1 MKSIG
6 IRKPLKV
13 FIIAIISVA
22 AFFVISSIIVSV
34 FYEKALV
41 RYMKNY
47 LDEHLLTRLTMEDIN
62 FRFLKGFPKATIE
75 IKNAVLLSGIDFNRK
90 DFTGTTADTL
100 LHARS
105 VMLQFNLLKLFH
117 KDYELKKIE
126 ISEGSMNVLFDKKKK
141 HNLNIWKS
149 SESTGRE
156 YSVNLRNIV
165 LTKTRVH
172 FISLKDQFSLLT
184 YSEKSYFKGSLST
197 GVLSG
202 EVHGDLAIKSFNL
215 KENTIIRD
223 ARLQMAMN
231 MIYGGNRLR
240 ISKGNVQV
248 NKAVAAVEGEFK
260 FGRGSTIDMSLT
272 MNRFGLEEVMSI
284 VPKNTKFS
292 VGNYDFNGHGQLQAV
307 VKGNLSDPDHLL
319 IRSSFE
325 LNNCTARN
333 IKNRKSLTHLNLKGT
348 LSGTNAKNFLLQLD
362 TLSAD
367 LGKGK
372 INCSFS
378 LGNLKTLAFQS
389 RLHAI
394 IDLQALKEF
403 AGIDSIEKMTG
414 IIRSEIKAAGNLKR
428 ITADSSAIAL
438 DFIENG
444 IFIFEDAGFYFKNIP
459 LSMEHISG
467 RAVCNKIVHLDSMRL
482 RINETDLLVT
492 GNIKNLSAFILKKG
506 LLKPDLQI
514 TTDILDITKYLNHS
528 KSSKSSTGYKSLSV
542 FPADIYMKARVRAGS
557 FIAGKFTASHVSFE
571 MSALKDSIFLDKI
584 ILMFPDGL
592 MRGDALITVDE
603 SRKISLTC
611 NAQPQKINIQQLFYA
626 FNNFTQHFI
635 IDKNIKGLLDG
646 TINFYAQWDSTL
658 KVMPASMMA
667 RGDFQIINGE
677 LVQFEPM
684 LKLSKYIDIDELKH
698 IRFKTLKNT
707 IFIKDRI
714 VHIPEMNINSSAFDI
729 SVSGQ
734 HSFDNL
740 FDYRMR
746 VLLSDVLFNKPR
758 KKKKEIDE
766 FLVEETL
773 EDQTT
778 IPLIV
783 AGTPAKFDVKFD
795 RRKAF
800 NLTRSTMKNTS
811 VKPDTRQPVP
821 ENFKIEWEEPVEKK
835 DQKKENET
843 GSSSDIIIE
852 WEE

>member
-1 MKSIG
+1 MNSIG

-13 FIIAIISVA
+13 FLIALISVA
-22 AFFVISSIIVSV
+22 VFFVISSIIVSV

-47 LDEHLLTRLTMEDIN
+47 LDEHLLTQLTMEEVN

-75 IKNAVLLSGIDFNRK
+75 IKNAVMLSGIDFNRK
-90 DFTGTTADTL
+90 DFPGTSADTF
-100 LHARS
+100 LHAKS
-105 VMLQFNLLKLFH
+105 ILLQFNLLKLFH

-126 ISEGSMNVLFDKKKK
+126 ISEGTISILFDKKKK
-141 HNLNIWKS
+141 HNLNIWKP
-149 SESTGRE
+149 SEAKGGE

-165 LTKTRVH
+165 LTDTRVQ
-172 FISLKDQFSLLT
+172 FISLKDQFSLFT
-184 YSEKSYFKGSLST
+184 YSGKSFFKGSLSS

-202 EVHGDLAIKSFNL
+202 EVHGDLALKSFNL
-215 KENTIIRD
+215 KEKTIIRD
-223 ARLQMAMN
+223 ARLQVAMN
-231 MIYGGNRLR
+231 MVYGGKRLR

-248 NKAVAAVEGEFK
+248 NKAVASVEGEFK
-260 FGRGSTIDMSLT
+260 FGRGSTIDMTLT
-272 MNRFGLEEVMSI
+272 MTRFGLEELMSI

-292 VGNYDFNGHGQLQAV
+292 IGNYDFNGHGKLQAV

-325 LNNCTARN
+325 LSNCTARN
-333 IKNRKSLTHLNLKGT
+333 IKNRKSLTHLDLKGT
-348 LSGTNAKNFLLQLD
+348 LSGTNARNFLLQLD
-362 TLSAD
+362 TLSAN
-367 LGKGK
+367 LGKGN
-372 INCSFS
+372 ISGSFS
-378 LGNLKTLAFQS
+378 LNNLKTLAFQS
-389 RLHAI
+389 SLHAI

-414 IIRSEIKAAGNLKR
+414 IIRSDIKAVGNLKR

-438 DFIENG
+438 DFLENG
-444 IFIFEDAGFYFKNIP
+444 IFIFEDAGFYFKNSP

-467 RAVCNKIVHLDSMRL
+467 RAICNKVVRLDSISL

-514 TTDILDITKYLNHS
+514 TTDNLDITKYLNHTRS
-528 KSSKSSTGYKSLSV
+528 NKTSTGNKSVSV
-542 FPADIYMKARVRAGS
+542 FPSDIYMKARVRVGS

-571 MSALKDSIFLDKI
+571 MSALEDSVFLDKV

-592 MRGDALITVDE
+592 IRGDALITVDE

-635 IDKNIKGLLDG
+635 VDKNIKGFLNG
-646 TINFYAQWDSTL
+646 SINFYAQWDSTL

-714 VHIPEMNINSSAFDI
+714 VHIPEMVINSSAFDI

-758 KKKKEIDE
+758 KKKKEIEE

-783 AGTPAKFDVKFD
+783 AGTPANFDVKFD

-811 VKPDTRQPVP
+811 AKQNPQQPVP
-821 ENFKIEWEEPVEKK
+821 ENFRIE
-835 DQKKENET
+835 
-843 GSSSDIIIE
+843 
-852 WEE
+852 